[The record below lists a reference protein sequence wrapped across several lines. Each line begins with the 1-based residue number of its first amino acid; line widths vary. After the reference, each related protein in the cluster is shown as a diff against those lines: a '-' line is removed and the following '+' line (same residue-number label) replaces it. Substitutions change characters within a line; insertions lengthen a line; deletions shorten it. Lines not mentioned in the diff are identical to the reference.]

1 MDARSRGAFVGM
13 SLGTSR
19 AEIVKTMLD
28 SISYETRLNIET
40 VEAAGI
46 KVGDLNLFGGG
57 ARNDKLSQVK
67 ADILER
73 EIRAL
78 AISETGA
85 LAAALLAGHAIGI
98 YGDIAQAVDHLIKPR
113 KVFTPSAKNRD
124 MYRALYAIYKKLYPA
139 LREIHGE
146 LSSL

>member
-1 MDARSRGAFVGM
+1 M
-13 SLGTSR
+13 
-19 AEIVKTMLD
+19 VKSMLD

-40 VEAAGI
+40 VEEAGI
-46 KVGDLNLFGGG
+46 PVGSLNLFGGG
-57 ARNDKLSQVK
+57 ARNDKLPQVK

-78 AISETGA
+78 AITETGA

-98 YGDIAQAVDHLIKPR
+98 YDDIGTAVDHLIKPR
-113 KVFTPSAKNRD
+113 KVFTPSGRNRG
-124 MYRALYAIYKKLYPA
+124 MYRSLYAIYKELYPA
-139 LREIHGE
+139 LKEIHAQ

>member
-1 MDARSRGAFVGM
+1 MASRSGNSTCSG
-13 SLGTSR
+13 S
-19 AEIVKTMLD
+19 
-28 SISYETRLNIET
+28 
-40 VEAAGI
+40 
-46 KVGDLNLFGGG
+46 G
-57 ARNDKLSQVK
+57 ARNDKLPQVK

-98 YGDIAQAVDHLIKPR
+98 YGDIDKAVDHLIKPR
-113 KVFTPSAKNRD
+113 KVWFPPSEKSRPVS
-124 MYRALYAIYKKLYPA
+124 RLYAVYKELYPA
-139 LREIHGE
+139 LRGKLHR